1 MNIYWRERVINK
13 IASAIVVLAVF
24 CLLFYPAF
32 FCLKVAFDPALRRGE
47 IPAFMFK
54 DFKRVSGQY
63 GKWAAGY
70 LASRRATK
78 VDPGHVAATEWPM
91 FGSVYYLVTAEEI
104 LSQLGDRD
112 DAEAVKMKHAI
123 RKAAKAAADIV
134 ADPDTASWVKAKWGD
149 SYLDKENCFYRMLLI
164 MGLSSYERISADKTY
179 HKLLS
184 SQANSLADEL
194 AGAQYHMLNDY
205 PGECYPNDVLWA
217 VAAIIRA
224 DGLIGAD
231 HSKLKTDVLSVLNE
245 RSLSKEGIP
254 AYSSMADT
262 AEPCDDARGCSNSGI
277 LIFAPELDIGIAGNW
292 YDAYDKYFWQDNG
305 FCSGFREFPRDSKS
319 RFSDADTGPVIAGYG
334 TVASIF
340 SIGPSRSLGRLD
352 RSVPVTMEAIAI
364 SWPTPFGYVF
374 PSLMAYFGTKAP
386 PLGEVAMLFVMTR
399 PILTEGV
406 TPYSGKVPGIV
417 WTAIGIYLSAG
428 IILLVLEFRYWRRR
442 YLKKNGNRKSKT

>member
-1 MNIYWRERVINK
+1 
-13 IASAIVVLAVF
+13 
-24 CLLFYPAF
+24 
-32 FCLKVAFDPALRRGE
+32 VAFDPALRRGE

-63 GKWAAGY
+63 EKWAVGY

-91 FGSVYYLVTAEEI
+91 FGSVYYLVTAEEMMVR
-104 LSQLGDRD
+104 LGDRND
-112 DAEAVKMKHAI
+112 PEAAGVRRAVK
-123 RKAAKAAADIV
+123 KAAKAAVTIV
-134 ADPDTASWVKAKWGD
+134 ADPDTASWVRAKWGAG
-149 SYLDKENCFYRMLLI
+149 YLEKENCFYRMLLI
-164 MGLSSYERISADKTY
+164 MGLSSYERISGDKAY
-179 HKLLS
+179 HELLS
-184 SQANSLADEL
+184 GQANSLADEL
-194 AGAQYHMLNDY
+194 MRAEYHMLEDY
-205 PGECYPNDVLWA
+205 PGECYPTDVLWA

-224 DGLIGAD
+224 DGLIGTD
-231 HSKLKTDVLSVLNE
+231 HSRLKTEVLSVINE

-254 AYSSMADT
+254 AYASVAKT
-262 AEPCDDARGCSNSGI
+262 AYPCDEARGCSTSGM
-277 LIFAPELDIGIAGNW
+277 LIFVPEMDLGAAGGW
-292 YDAYDKYFWQDNG
+292 YGRYDKYFWQDNG
-305 FCSGFREFPRDSKS
+305 FCSGFREFARSS
-319 RFSDADTGPVIAGYG
+319 RAEFSDADTGPVIAGYG

-352 RSVPVTMEAIAI
+352 RSVPVTMEAIAV

-399 PILTEGV
+399 PILTGGV

-428 IILLVLEFRYWRRR
+428 TILLVLEFRYWRRR
-442 YLKKNGNRKSKT
+442 YLKKHGNRKSKT